1 MKAKPVYRLHL
12 RWMGFTLILLM
23 GVLSIIGSSGGGS
36 SGAAPTQQ
44 EGSSNWDEMEWDK
57 DKWS

>member
-1 MKAKPVYRLHL
+1 MKEKPVFRLGL

-23 GVLSIIGSSGGGS
+23 GVLSIIGSSGGGG
-36 SGAAPTQQ
+36 SGAAPKQQ
-44 EGSSNWDEMEWDK
+44 EGSSNWDQMVWDE